1 MARTPVQVYTGLSV
15 SDCLGQYGSEDPPRT
30 TVSMHSTP
38 SGGRKGFDAP
48 TDAPTAVMTAAASCR
63 NERCSR
69 ESAAWRQ
76 RHGREGS
83 TLISDGLRCFS
94 VGVGCQH
101 RMIVCGG
108 RAAVEEPGVSWVN
121 SMLGTLKTVLR
132 GTCHSF
138 RLQYAQRSLSEF
150 QYRVNRRSDLHAVL
164 PRRACGA
171 LETPPMPERL
181 LKIS

>member
-15 SDCLGQYGSEDPPRT
+15 SDCLGQYGSEDPPRI
-30 TVSMHSTP
+30 TVSMHSAP
-38 SGGRKGFDAP
+38 GGGRRGFDAP
-48 TDAPTAVMTAAASCR
+48 TVVMTAAARCR
-63 NERCSR
+63 NERRSR

-94 VGVGCQH
+94 VGAGCQH

-108 RAAVEEPGVSWVN
+108 RAAVEEPEVSRVN

-138 RLQYAQRSLSEF
+138 RLQF
-150 QYRVNRRSDLHAVL
+150 GVPV
-164 PRRACGA
+164 PRQ
-171 LETPPMPERL
+171 PP
-181 LKIS
+181 I